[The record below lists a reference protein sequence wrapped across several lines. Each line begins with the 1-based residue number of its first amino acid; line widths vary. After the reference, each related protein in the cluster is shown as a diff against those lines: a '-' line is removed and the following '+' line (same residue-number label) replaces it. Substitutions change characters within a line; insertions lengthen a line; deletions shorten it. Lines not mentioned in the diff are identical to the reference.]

1 MRRRFELRTR
11 TRADARPRSRGQVLA
26 ITGLFMAVLL
36 GFTALAVDYGTY
48 LLARR
53 HYQNVADAAAIA
65 GSTYMSRPVT
75 AAKQD
80 QARLA
85 AWTSLQ
91 TQLGFPDAI
100 PGSAATL
107 ASGVAVTGGWTVWI
121 ATPPTAAG
129 AAYRGNSN
137 ISGSNSVWVQ
147 VQKQNP
153 SFLAR
158 YFGVGGRNIDGWATA
173 GNQPS
178 RWAVLALCTS
188 AGPCPANV
196 ESIVLAGTNTTLR
209 VIDGDMGSNW
219 GFRINSNGADRLQ
232 LPGDSRAYIAE
243 LVPSYCG
250 ASTFLCY
257 PNPNVSDGSG
267 TAKLVQT
274 LPAMVADP
282 AYPSPSWIDDT
293 AGLTPAVPWRGDLN
307 HDVTVPNG
315 TGTVTNP
322 SGTNVGCA
330 GGFTRIGPGRYRDL
344 DIRANSCVI
353 LDPTF
358 GLTNGQRPGIYVITR
373 NFNIGNDSFVI
384 GDGVTIFWTDTAADF
399 NPGGGIVVNNGNA
412 SQAGIPAGEAKYG
425 AWTSK
430 GVATWTVADLAG
442 ATTWSTPPTTDPGL
456 AFYVRPGVST
466 TTIFNMS
473 GTSPLMFKGIL
484 YGPMDNVGVSG
495 SGSQAAVGQ
504 IVGWTVTYNGNT
516 TITQQFDGPS
526 EALSL
531 LLEPRTG
538 QPD

>member
-1 MRRRFELRTR
+1 
-11 TRADARPRSRGQVLA
+11 
-26 ITGLFMAVLL
+26 MAVLL

-65 GSTYMSRPVT
+65 GSTYMSRPIT
-75 AAKQD
+75 AAKQN
-80 QARLA
+80 QARTA

-91 TQLGFPDAI
+91 TQLNFTDAE
-100 PGSAATL
+100 PSAAQL
-107 ASGVAVTGGWTVWI
+107 LGGYVVSNGWTVWI

-129 AAYRGNSN
+129 ANYRGDAN
-137 ISGSNSVWVQ
+137 ISGSSSVWVQ
-147 VQKQNP
+147 VQKPNP
-153 SFLAR
+153 SFLAS

-209 VIDGDMGSNW
+209 IIDGDMGSNW
-219 GFRINSNGADRLQ
+219 GFRINGNGPNRLQ

-243 LVPSYCG
+243 LVPAYCG

-274 LPAMVADP
+274 LPAIVADP
-282 AYPSPSWIDDT
+282 AYAVPTWIDET
-293 AGLTPAVPWRGDLN
+293 TGLTPAVPWRGDAS
-307 HDVTVPNG
+307 HDVIVPNG

-322 SGTNVGCA
+322 AGTNVGCA

-353 LDPTF
+353 LDPTL

-373 NFNIGNDSFVI
+373 NFDIGNGSFVI
-384 GDGVTIFWTDTAADF
+384 GDGVTIFWTNTANDF
-399 NPGGGIVVNNGNA
+399 NPGGGIVINNGNA
-412 SQAGIPAGEAKYG
+412 SQAGIPAGDAKFG

-430 GVATWTVADLAG
+430 GLTTWTVADLAG
-442 ATTWSTPPTTDPGL
+442 TTTWTTPPTTDPGI
-456 AFYVRPGVST
+456 AFFVRAGAST
-466 TTIFNMS
+466 TTTFNMS

-484 YGPMDNVGVSG
+484 YGPKDNVGVSG

-504 IVGWTVTYNGNT
+504 IIGWTVTYNGNT
-516 TITQQFDGPS
+516 TITQQFDGPA
-526 EALSL
+526 EAVSL